1 MVEDSPDNAAL
12 LATHIRAAGCEAVLA
27 RDGAEGLSLYWQA
40 VHDGEP
46 FRLAFIDIAMPH
58 IDGLT
63 MAQRVRA
70 AEAETAAVPR
80 AWLVGYTA
88 YAREAKEMFPKESL
102 SVFDEMMAKGDGEAE
117 RVPQLVAS
125 LKALGGPKA

>member
-12 LATHIRAAGCEAVLA
+12 LAHHLRDAGCEAVLA
-27 RDGAEGLSLYWQA
+27 RDGAEGLSAYWQA
-40 VHDGEP
+40 VHDGRP

-70 AEAETAAVPR
+70 AEGATDSLPR
-80 AWLVGYTA
+80 AWLVAYTA
-88 YAREAKEMFPKESL
+88 YRREAKEMFPKESL
-102 SVFDEMMAKGDGEAE
+102 AVFDEMLGKGDGEAA
-117 RVPQLVAS
+117 RVPLLVA
-125 LKALGGPKA
+125 AARAAEVGR